1 LLYCAAW
8 AYVWHARR
16 LPSLLSA
23 LVAAVPATR
32 APTVAS
38 ALTSASLANVSVSP
52 PSRLRTL
59 PPLPQARVMNL
70 QFELELG
77 EGDGAAELTVS
88 TTPVARRALPTMRRR
103 WCGDHQASHPARGD
117 ILPARGRAMD
127 AGRWT
132 TTRTTHRECVDASR
146 RSPTLR
152 VACGVLK
159 PPGSP
164 RTSRLSAA
172 AGGR

>member
-1 LLYCAAW
+1 MGLC
-8 AYVWHARR
+8 VAREAVAQ
-16 LPSLLSA
+16 SA
-23 LVAAVPATR
+23 LCP
-32 APTVAS
+32 S
-38 ALTSASLANVSVSP
+38 SSSASNPSP
-52 PSRLRTL
+52 NCRLGTDVGVTRQRVGLSTIAAADATS
-59 PPLPQARVMNL
+59 PTKPRVMNL